1 MFYLSDKPTAVLLQP
16 EGVPVSFFYSD
27 VEFSWV
33 KPASDGGS
41 TNMEY
46 EVKYCPQSNGAY
58 PSALCKS
65 VTAKMTTV
73 TLKGLKDRTM
83 YSFTISAKNEQGHGP
98 PLTFQAL
105 TGSALGKVAIYL
117 PLS

>member
-16 EGVPVSFFYSD
+16 EGLPVSFFYND

-41 TNMEY
+41 TNLEY

-65 VTAKMTTV
+65 VTTTMTTI
-73 TLKGLKDRTM
+73 TLKGLKEHKM
-83 YSFTISAKNEQGHGP
+83 YSFSISAKNERGNGP

-105 TGSALGKVAIYL
+105 TGSVLGEVAIYL
-117 PLS
+117 PLL